1 MRRREFVALAGA
13 AIALSSVGTR
23 AQQAKAKKPARI
35 ATVSD
40 LPPLLRDW
48 LVGAMRE
55 KAWLEGQDFVI
66 VQSNYKVGDA
76 NLDEAV
82 ARVIESKPDLIFV
95 TSLSYALAAHRVT
108 KTIPIVMFIS
118 GYPVEAGLADSLAK
132 PGKNIT
138 GNAAY
143 AGIEIWSKLLQ
154 LLREVKP
161 EVQRVGVLW
170 TYVPPAFPKEE
181 IEPAYKELRNAEQSL
196 GLKVDIIEVTKT
208 TEMTRALAHVQATNA
223 GALLLTSTLSLAL
236 RATVMEFAVTN
247 RLPTITD
254 FRWTTGLK
262 VHPLLSYSPDLR
274 ELMQGAVDSTVK
286 ILEGERP
293 GDLPIHQPAK
303 FEMIVNLK
311 TARAIGLTIPQSIF
325 LRADEVIE

>member
-1 MRRREFVALAGA
+1 MFV
-13 AIALSSVGTR
+13 
-23 AQQAKAKKPARI
+23 
-35 ATVSD
+35 
-40 LPPLLRDW
+40 
-48 LVGAMRE
+48 
-55 KAWLEGQDFVI
+55 
-66 VQSNYKVGDA
+66 
-76 NLDEAV
+76 
-82 ARVIESKPDLIFV
+82 
-95 TSLSYALAAHRVT
+95 
-108 KTIPIVMFIS
+108 S

-143 AGIEIWSKLLQ
+143 ALIEIWSKLLR

-181 IEPAYKELRNAEQSL
+181 IEPAYKELGSAEQSL
-196 GLKVDIIEVTKT
+196 GLKVDIIEVTNT
-208 TEMTRALAHVQATNA
+208 AEMSRALAHVEATKA

-236 RATVMEFAVTN
+236 RAMVMEFAVTK

-254 FRWTTGLK
+254 LPWKIALQ

-274 ELMQGAVDSTVK
+274 ELMQGAVASTVK

-293 GDLPIHQPAK
+293 GDLPIRQPAK
-303 FEMIVNLK
+303 FEMIVSLK
-311 TARAIGLTIPQSIF
+311 TARAIGLTIPQSIL

>member
-1 MRRREFVALAGA
+1 MRRREFIALAGT
-13 AIALSSVGTR
+13 AIAFLSVSTR
-23 AQQAKAKKPARI
+23 AQQAKPNRPALI
-35 ATVSD
+35 ATFSD
-40 LPPLLRDW
+40 LPTIGRDW
-48 LVGAMRE
+48 FVSAMRE
-55 KAWLEGQDFVI
+55 RGWLEGRDFMV
-66 VQSNYKVGDA
+66 VQSNFQVGDP
-76 NLDEAV
+76 NLDETA
-82 ARVIESKPDLIFV
+82 ARIVGSKPDLIFV
-95 TSLSYALAAHRVT
+95 TSLSYALAAHRIT

-181 IEPAYKELRNAEQSL
+181 IEPGYKELRSAEESL
-196 GLKVDIIEVTKT
+196 GLKVDIVEVTNT
-208 TEMTRALAHVQATNA
+208 AEMSQALAHFEATKA

-236 RATVMEFAVTN
+236 RAKVMEFAVAN

-254 FRWTTGLK
+254 LPWKIGLQ

-274 ELMQGAVDSTVK
+274 DLMQGAVGSAVK

-293 GDLPIHQPAK
+293 GDLPIRQPAK

-311 TARAIGLTIPQSIF
+311 TARAIGLTIPQSI
-325 LRADEVIE
+325 LVRADEAIE